1 MRKIK
6 HRALRAAF
14 LRRSDG
20 GGDNQP
26 CSPGHSIWRGNIGK
40 AGDMAGQTAR
50 QPQAMIASGIV
61 ADIRKRAARLHKGLK
76 GQTVGRKHA
85 MPGTRRQR
93 AGDEHKKQGKPGQ
106 KGAQPTDHSVLMH
119 PRIKNGNGI
128 PGTVCGPSG
137 EVLWDLGCAAFP
149 VQTSALCRVGPAM

>member
-26 CSPGHSIWRGNIGK
+26 RSPGHSIWRGNIGK

-61 ADIRKRAARLHKGLK
+61 ADIRKRAARLDKGLK